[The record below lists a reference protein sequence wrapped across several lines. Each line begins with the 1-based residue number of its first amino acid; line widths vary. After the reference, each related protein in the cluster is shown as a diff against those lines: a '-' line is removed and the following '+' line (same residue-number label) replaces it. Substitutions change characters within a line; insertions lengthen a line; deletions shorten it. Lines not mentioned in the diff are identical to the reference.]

1 MIRMFTFKAGM
12 LFCAFLMCCL
22 AGKSQQQFSVP
33 TRVYLMHSSGLHLK
47 MGDGRSGRLESAN
60 ASNPQQ
66 VTLIPDG
73 LQAFTIETIDWPYC
87 KIVSATEP
95 QYAMELVSE
104 KTAAGTSVKL
114 WPYDD
119 GTAPTRRQWMLVPM
133 PAAGHDDTSVMATR
147 TDEKTL
153 PNPADGIYSIS
164 GSRLHAGAGN
174 AALVRSL
181 PRGVYVERIQG
192 TTRKFVVR

>member
-1 MIRMFTFKAGM
+1 
-12 LFCAFLMCCL
+12 
-22 AGKSQQQFSVP
+22 
-33 TRVYLMHSSGLHLK
+33 
-47 MGDGRSGRLESAN
+47 
-60 ASNPQQ
+60 
-66 VTLIPDG
+66 
-73 LQAFTIETIDWPYC
+73 
-87 KIVSATEP
+87 
-95 QYAMELVSE
+95 MELVSE

-119 GTAPTRRQWMLVPM
+119 GTAPTHRQWMLVPM

-164 GSRLHAGAGN
+164 GSRLQGAGAT
-174 AALVRSL
+174 LVRSL

-192 TTRKFVVR
+192 TARKFVVR

>member
-1 MIRMFTFKAGM
+1 MEFGGFPAAGSD
-12 LFCAFLMCCL
+12 FAWNSEDF
-22 AGKSQQQFSVP
+22 
-33 TRVYLMHSSGLHLK
+33 GLPVLTVLLIAALH
-47 MGDGRSGRLESAN
+47 D
-60 ASNPQQ
+60 PQK
-66 VTLIPDG
+66 TG
-73 LQAFTIETIDWPYC
+73 LNC

-119 GTAPTRRQWMLVPM
+119 GTAPTHRQWMLVPM

-174 AALVRSL
+174 ATLVRSL
-181 PRGVYVERIQG
+181 PRGVYVERIHG